1 MTTLLFKNPIL
12 VNEGEQ
18 FRSDLLVKDGRIA
31 QIAPSISAPQ
41 DAQIIDAEKYYLLP
55 GMIDDQVHFREP
67 GLTHK
72 GEIATESKA
81 ALAGG
86 ITSYME
92 MPNVSPPTTTRAAL
106 EQKYALAAQNSF
118 ANYAFYLGATNDNLD
133 EIKQLGPNAACGI
146 KIFMGSST
154 GNMLVDDEKAL
165 EAIFANCP
173 HLLATHCEDTPT
185 IAQQEALFRAQYG
198 EQVPMHEHA
207 SIRSAAACL
216 KSSQSA
222 VKLAQKHGTR
232 LHVLHLSTEEEL
244 ALFTKA
250 TTLAE
255 LAKKQI
261 TAEACIHHLFFNRDD
276 YARLGSQIKCN
287 PAIKE
292 KSHQQ
297 ALIQA
302 VLDGVIDVIATDHA
316 PHTWQEKQNS
326 YFSAPSGLPLV
337 QHALQ
342 AALEFY
348 HDTVFSLPLIV
359 QKTAHAPALRYQIS
373 ERGFL
378 REGYFADLVLV
389 DLDNSQLITP
399 DNILYKCGWSPFNG
413 YRFRSRIHMTVLN
426 GQIAFEQ
433 GSVSPQRLARRL
445 DFCHS
450 H

>member
-1 MTTLLFKNPIL
+1 
-12 VNEGEQ
+12 
-18 FRSDLLVKDGRIA
+18 
-31 QIAPSISAPQ
+31 
-41 DAQIIDAEKYYLLP
+41 
-55 GMIDDQVHFREP
+55 
-67 GLTHK
+67 
-72 GEIATESKA
+72 
-81 ALAGG
+81 
-86 ITSYME
+86 
-92 MPNVSPPTTTRAAL
+92 
-106 EQKYALAAQNSF
+106 
-118 ANYAFYLGATNDNLD
+118 
-133 EIKQLGPNAACGI
+133 
-146 KIFMGSST
+146 
-154 GNMLVDDEKAL
+154 
-165 EAIFANCP
+165 
-173 HLLATHCEDTPT
+173 
-185 IAQQEALFRAQYG
+185 
-198 EQVPMHEHA
+198 
-207 SIRSAAACL
+207 
-216 KSSQSA
+216 
-222 VKLAQKHGTR
+222 
-232 LHVLHLSTEEEL
+232 LSTEDEL

>member
-12 VNEGEQ
+12 VNEGQQ
-18 FRSDLLVKDGRIA
+18 FRSDLLVKNGRIA

-41 DAQIIDAEKYYLLP
+41 DAQIIDAQRYYLLP

-72 GEIATESKA
+72 GEIASESKA

-106 EQKYALAAQNSF
+106 EQKYALAAQKSF
-118 ANYAFYLGATNDNLD
+118 ANYAFYLGATHDNLD
-133 EIKQLGPNAACGI
+133 ELQQLKANGACGI

-154 GNMLVDDEKAL
+154 GNMLVDDEKVL
-165 EAIFANCP
+165 ETIFASCP
-173 HLLATHCEDTPT
+173 HLIATHCEDTPT

-207 SIRSAAACL
+207 TIRSSAACL
-216 KSSQSA
+216 KSSQFA

-232 LHVLHLSTEEEL
+232 LHVLHISTQDELS
-244 ALFTKA
+244 LFSKA
-250 TTLAE
+250 NSLAE

-276 YARLGSQIKCN
+276 HARLGSQIKCN
-287 PAIKE
+287 PAIKD

-302 VLDGVIDVIATDHA
+302 VLDGNIDIIATDHA

-326 YFSAPSGLPLV
+326 YFNAPSGLPLV

-348 HDTVFSLPLIV
+348 HDAIFSLPLIV
-359 QKTAHAPALRYQIS
+359 QKTAHAPALRYQIR

-389 DLDNSQLITP
+389 DLAHAQLITP
-399 DNILYKCGWSPFNG
+399 ENILYKCGWSPFNG
-413 YRFRSRIHMTVLN
+413 YRFRSCIHMTVLN

-433 GSVSPQRLARRL
+433 GTVSPQKFARRL
-445 DFCHS
+445 EFDHS
-450 H
+450 F